1 MVLPGTLSQQALAV
15 VVEPLAAGRRIAV
28 FGDATAGLDAILL
41 DQGAR
46 VVSLFD
52 PDTARARA
60 ASERAPMGA
69 TVHPYIDEDLRPA
82 DVAIVTDL
90 GIFADP
96 ADVVARARRIVG
108 EYGVAVFAA
117 ANAEARAQRGDGDD
131 AREGSRAFDYYDL
144 FDLIAGEFGT
154 VKMVAQLPFYGV
166 ALMELGGDDDEAAGV
181 GVNVDTRLAEGGRI
195 PEGFVVVA
203 SQGTDGALHPYSI
216 VELPSSSGGS
226 PGSIEGLL
234 PPDETLVA
242 ALADAHTRAEVL
254 TGELEAMRVRA
265 TTAEGALEG
274 LRRLEHEVA
283 ERFEHEVTER
293 TRRGAAAE
301 QELALTGHAH
311 AKELALA
318 ADAYAKDLALAADAH
333 AKDLALTADAHAKE
347 LARLEE
353 GLRER
358 SQAVRVLEREIA
370 RHDQMVRDL
379 VSALDDAAPRGD
391 VQAYDVQANVDV
403 VATLHARLDA
413 LALDLARRE
422 GEAHAS
428 AWKID
433 ELERRLAQTSAK
445 AAAEPTTEPALDAQ
459 VARSGIL
466 EEVDALRQALVQEHE
481 ARVRAESGEELI
493 HARAEIERLGA
504 LLHPA
509 APNEGGALPS
519 GGLGGGVG
527 DKAGKGEQ
535 DISR

>member
-15 VVEPLAAGRRIAV
+15 VVEPLAVGRRVVV

-46 VVSLFD
+46 AVSLFD
-52 PDTARARA
+52 PDTARARV

-69 TVHPYIDEDLRPA
+69 TVHLYIEDDLRPA

-117 ANAEARAQRGDGDD
+117 ANAEARPQGGDE
-131 AREGSRAFDYYDL
+131 REGSRAFDYYDL

-154 VKMVAQLPFYGV
+154 VRMVAQLSFHGV
-166 ALMELGGDDDEAAGV
+166 ALMELGGDDEEAEGV
-181 GVNVDTRLAEGGRI
+181 GVNVDTRLAEGGRT

-216 VELPSSSGGS
+216 VELPSTSEVSS
-226 PGSIEGLL
+226 GSIEGLL

-254 TGELEAMRVRA
+254 AGELESTRMRA
-265 TTAEGALEG
+265 TTAEGVLEG
-274 LRRLEHEVA
+274 LRRLEHEVT
-283 ERFEHEVTER
+283 ERLEREVTER

-301 QELALTGHAH
+301 QELALI
-311 AKELALA
+311 
-318 ADAYAKDLALAADAH
+318 
-333 AKDLALTADAHAKE
+333 ADAHAKE

-358 SQAVRVLEREIA
+358 SQAVRALEGEVA
-370 RHDQMVRDL
+370 RHDQIVRDL
-379 VSALDDAAPRGD
+379 VGALDDAAPRGD
-391 VQAYDVQANVDV
+391 VQPYDAQAHVDV

-433 ELERRLAQTSAK
+433 ELERRLAQTSPNVATQ
-445 AAAEPTTEPALDAQ
+445 PTMDLE
-459 VARSGIL
+459 VARSGIV

-481 ARVRAESGEELI
+481 GRIRAESGEELI

-504 LLHPA
+504 LLHRV
-509 APNEGGALPS
+509 APNEGPS
-519 GGLGGGVG
+519 GGGVG